1 MLVCAAQ
8 SLRGQ
13 IRKGF
18 PTLPPPLKL
27 KYHLSP
33 FKNLVKGELEAL
45 GRKGWG
51 GAGRKRKTSQRRRI
65 TICPWRQMCGP
76 RTLATR
82 VGVWDANGLL
92 LQEAPRIGIQPVPA
106 QGSPMSPLS
115 LQEIRHLVS
124 VPVEAWPWAAAGPP
138 GAHFPPHVKRR
149 GAPGKQSPGALGWR
163 ESLMQRAS

>member
-18 PTLPPPLKL
+18 PILPPPLKS

-45 GRKGWG
+45 GRKGRG
-51 GAGRKRKTSQRRRI
+51 GAGRKRKTSQRRKI

-82 VGVWDANGLL
+82 VGVWEANGLL

-106 QGSPMSPLS
+106 QESPMSPLS
-115 LQEIRHLVS
+115 LSRKYDIWSQFLWRPGPGWQLDPLELAFLPTSRGGETLRNTALVL
-124 VPVEAWPWAAAGPP
+124 WAGMN
-138 GAHFPPHVKRR
+138 
-149 GAPGKQSPGALGWR
+149 L
-163 ESLMQRAS
+163 